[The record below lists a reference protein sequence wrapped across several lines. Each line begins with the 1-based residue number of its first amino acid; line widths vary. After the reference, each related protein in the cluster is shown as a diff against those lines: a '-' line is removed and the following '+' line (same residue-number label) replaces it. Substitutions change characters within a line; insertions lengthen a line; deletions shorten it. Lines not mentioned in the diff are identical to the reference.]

1 LTQKVKDIVG
11 KGCYLFYLFFNPQQ
25 KEYNNM
31 GSVKDLIIL
40 EMPEEEKIGRGR
52 FFFSDRYS
60 VFDWGK
66 MPDDI
71 QNKGAALCIISAYL
85 LEKLEERGIKT
96 HYLGVVE
103 DDVAKKLVEIET
115 IPSCMEA
122 SLVRVIKPEV
132 QNGCYDYSCYNHDKT
147 NLLIPLEV
155 IYRNYLPDGSSVFK
169 RLRDRQLTVE
179 DMGLTI
185 DPVPGQKLDPAMID
199 FSTKLETIDRYINCE
214 EAKNISKLKE
224 EEFCEILRITRVIN
238 RLITEEA
245 GRIGLVN
252 EDGKV
257 EFGFDPQRRLILVDV
272 LGTPDECRFTFD
284 GLPVSKEIA
293 RIFYRKTTWFQDV
306 EKAKKAS
313 SVLWKEMVT
322 TPPPPLPSRLCEL
335 ISMLYQAVAN
345 EMTGRVWFKNIPEL
359 KKILEEINLVTIQV

>member
-1 LTQKVKDIVG
+1 
-11 KGCYLFYLFFNPQQ
+11 
-25 KEYNNM
+25 M
-31 GSVKDLIIL
+31 GSVKDLTIL
-40 EMPEEEKIGRGR
+40 EMPDKKKSGRGR

-71 QNKGAALCIISAYL
+71 QNKGAALCIISAHF
-85 LEKLEERGIKT
+85 LEKLEEMGIRT

-103 DDVAKKLVEIET
+103 DDAIKNAKKAKNAKKLDEVET
-115 IPSCMEA
+115 IPACMEVK
-122 SLVRVIKPEV
+122 LVRVIKPPLIEPSPN
-132 QNGCYDYSCYNHDKT
+132 QDSCYDYSCYNHEQA
-147 NLLIPLEV
+147 NILIPLEV

-169 RLRDRQLTVE
+169 RLKSGQLTIE

-185 DPVPGQKLDPAMID
+185 DPVPGQKLDPPMLD
-199 FSTKLETIDRYINCE
+199 FSTKLESVDRYIGTD
-214 EAKNISKLKE
+214 EAKSIAGFKE
-224 EEFCEILRITRVIN
+224 EEFCEILRITRAIN
-238 RLITEEA
+238 GLISEEA

-257 EFGFDPQRRLILVDV
+257 EFGFDPNRKLILLDV
-272 LGTPDECRFTFD
+272 LGTPDECRFTFE
-284 GLPVSKEIA
+284 GLPVSKEVA
-293 RIFYRKTTWFQDV
+293 RIFYRKTEWFQDM

-313 SVLWKEMVT
+313 SILWKEMIQ

-345 EMTGRVWFKNIPEL
+345 EITGRVWFKGIPGLGE
-359 KKILEEINLVTIQV
+359 ILGEISLAI